1 MQAVFAPGIPT
12 RHWATVVMGMVQWSG
27 VVCDSQ
33 GVTDSPIVH
42 LSEVFDWSSCYFL
55 LSQGVISNFSDFGAA
70 DHDIVHEQPGRVRIY
85 TGRNLV
91 FTCFCKLHPI
101 LQSQYEPL
109 QISTKHS
116 IPRVDSLRWVRLKW
130 YEVVME
136 SLRNGR
142 QQCATRPAELNQLLH
157 GPRFA
162 KRL

>member
-109 QISTKHS
+109 QS
-116 IPRVDSLRWVRLKW
+116 
-130 YEVVME
+130 
-136 SLRNGR
+136 
-142 QQCATRPAELNQLLH
+142 
-157 GPRFA
+157 
-162 KRL
+162 